1 MTASAVTDRPARAR
15 TVASARLTGSGRVL
29 DVLQGRLRAEEER
42 LVGRPDARALVRLGA
57 VHAVRVLP
65 PGHLPPGCEVRLVR
79 APARPPEQRA
89 LRLPLADVVG
99 PEEPV
104 AVHRNGPSLGVLEDL
119 V

>member
-1 MTASAVTDRPARAR
+1 MTASAVTDRLAGAG
-15 TVASARLTGSGRVL
+15 TVARARLTGSGRVL

-79 APARPPEQRA
+79 APTRPPEHRA
-89 LRLPLADVVG
+89 LRLPLVDVAG
-99 PEEPV
+99 PAKAV
-104 AVHRNGPSLGVLEDL
+104 AVHRNGASLGVLEAL